1 MNGEDGEAET
11 VVILATSYELSDVRA
26 TRISAVSASQPRGQ
40 QGRAYDQDALEALL
54 REALAGLMADGTA
67 FRDLSVERLVASA
80 GVARS
85 TFYTYY
91 DDKSAMLRALSAHSL
106 RRLYEGP
113 RSWIR
118 KGADVTREDIAAGM
132 RQLLGTF
139 LEDEVVMR
147 AVAEASVYEESVRE
161 AYFGGV
167 EDYAQALARMIRAGR
182 RAGRM
187 REVEPVETA
196 EALAWMTER
205 TVSRLAPGSSPARLD
220 ATAEVLAD
228 VFWRTLFP

>member
-1 MNGEDGEAET
+1 
-11 VVILATSYELSDVRA
+11 VIYHRRVPGAK
-26 TRISAVSASQPRGQ
+26 PRGQ
-40 QGRAYDQDALEALL
+40 QGRAYDQEQLEQRLRVAL
-54 REALAGLMADGTA
+54 GSLMADGTS
-67 FRDLSVERLVASA
+67 FRDLSVERIVAAA

-113 RSWIR
+113 RGWIS
-118 KGADVTREDIAAGM
+118 KGAEATRDDIAAGL

-147 AVAEASVYEESVRE
+147 AVAEASGYDASVRE
-161 AYFGGV
+161 AYLGAV
-167 EDYAQALARMIRAGR
+167 EDYARALARFIRSGR

-187 REVEPVETA
+187 RAVAPAETA
-196 EALAWMTER
+196 AALAWMTER
-205 TVSRLAPGSSPARLD
+205 TVSRTAPGTPPARL
-220 ATAEVLAD
+220 AAVAEAMAD
-228 VFWRTLFP
+228 IFWRTLVP